1 MVVHDDESSIQ
12 NTEKYL
18 TRRIVRV
25 TSVRIRMRMRRL
37 FGKTDGIKFFRE
49 ERPWENYWYELRT
62 LLGKALLGILVTENI
77 RKKYQFVTHF
87 PSGSIVPAFYPI
99 STLYIRSKWII
110 DLIQRWRVYFPLRS
124 ILSGVVLCA
133 IRSVDGVCVSVYPPI
148 MACATIR
155 IPTQTQLQQH

>member
-1 MVVHDDESSIQ
+1 MVVHDDESIQ
-12 NTEKYL
+12 NTKKYL
-18 TRRIVRV
+18 TRKIARV
-25 TSVRIRMRMRRL
+25 TSMRIRMRMRRL

-62 LLGKALLGILVTENI
+62 LLGKAPLEILVTENI
-77 RKKYQFVTHF
+77 RKYQLVAYF
-87 PSGSIVPAFYPI
+87 PSASIVPAFYPI

-110 DLIQRWRVYFPLRS
+110 DLIQKWRVYFPLRS

-133 IRSVDGVCVSVYPPI
+133 IRSVDGVCVSVCPPI

-155 IPTQTQLQQH
+155 IPTQTQLQH